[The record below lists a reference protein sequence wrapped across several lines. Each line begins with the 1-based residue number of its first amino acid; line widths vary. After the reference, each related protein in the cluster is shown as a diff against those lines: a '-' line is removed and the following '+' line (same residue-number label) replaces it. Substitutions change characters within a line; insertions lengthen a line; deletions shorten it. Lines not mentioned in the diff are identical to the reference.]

1 MKKIMSV
8 IVLVMLLTGC
18 AVKWNYTPAV
28 QQVKN
33 AESRYTINVQS
44 FSDARSDSDENDAI
58 KAGKVI
64 LHWVPLVL
72 WSNVTTVNKPEGNGI
87 DMPSM
92 TEVLPKN
99 TATELANSGM
109 FKSVDI
115 NTNKQTDYTLK
126 GTVIQTL
133 TTRSATSYGL
143 SFVGTLFEGI
153 FWCPAGNVKNHMR
166 IKFELVN
173 NKNGKVILSKEYHS
187 SSWRPFFV
195 YKLFSK
201 SGIGL
206 QSRLY
211 QNINRQLVNDIEKVI
226 LYSNQ

>member
-1 MKKIMSV
+1 MKKILLIIALGV
-8 IVLVMLLTGC
+8 LLTGC
-18 AVKWNYTPAV
+18 SVKWNYTPSV
-28 QQVKN
+28 RQISDG
-33 AESRYTINVQS
+33 ESKYTINVQS
-44 FSDARSDSDENDAI
+44 FSDTRSDSAENDTI

-64 LHWVPLVL
+64 LHWIPLVL

-99 TATELANSGM
+99 TATELTNSGL
-109 FKSVDI
+109 FKNVTLNS
-115 NTNKQTDYTLK
+115 NKSADYTLK
-126 GTVIQTL
+126 GTIVETL

-153 FWCPAGNVKNHMR
+153 FWTPAGNAKNHMR
-166 IKFELVN
+166 IRFELVN
-173 NKNGKVILSKEYHS
+173 KSGNVILSKEYRS
-187 SSWRPFFV
+187 SSWKPFFV

-206 QSRLY
+206 QSQLY
-211 QNINRQLVNDIEKVI
+211 QNINRQLVRDIEKALI
-226 LYSNQ
+226 RSE